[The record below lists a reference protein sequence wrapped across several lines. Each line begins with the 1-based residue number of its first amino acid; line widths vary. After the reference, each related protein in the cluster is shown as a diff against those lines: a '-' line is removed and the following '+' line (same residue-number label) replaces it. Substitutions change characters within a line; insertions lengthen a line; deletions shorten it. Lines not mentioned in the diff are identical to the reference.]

1 MLQEANMAMGDIT
14 RTVIRGT
21 AVDFSFPYFVTRV
34 GYFTKKP
41 YPLPR
46 IESIVWPFDKY
57 LWLCLVVTLP
67 IFTLTYLI
75 WVKLQPRSE
84 NVGSQDLVTHVMM
97 IFLYQSKQIMRS
109 EFHKDMK
116 YDSFQICPIG
126 RLFGILK

>member
-75 WVKLQPRSE
+75 WAKLQPRSE

-126 RLFGILK
+126 HLFGTQK